1 MGSVIKSILEVVFP
15 VILFFVIIF
24 GGAWIAENYVDFSEI
39 TSLINF
45 SFF

>member
-1 MGSVIKSILEVVFP
+1 MGSVIKSILEVDFP
-15 VILFFVIIF
+15 GILFCAIIF